1 MVDEPNQGATG
12 EAPTETVGPGTTG
25 DVEPAGAGQEDAGAY
40 GETPL
45 GVATESDSFAER
57 PELFVGAAFA
67 GGLALAMI
75 LRRLA
80 R

>member
-1 MVDEPNQGATG
+1 MVDEPNESVGG
-12 EAPTETVGPGTTG
+12 ETPMETVGAEPTG
-25 DVEPAGAGQEDAGAY
+25 DPGAAGMGPEGPAPR

-45 GVATESDSFAER
+45 GVATETDPFADR

-67 GGLALAMI
+67 GGFALAMI

>member
-12 EAPTETVGPGTTG
+12 EVPPEAVGTEPTSDARAGG
-25 DVEPAGAGQEDAGAY
+25 DAH

-45 GVATESDSFAER
+45 SVAAETDPFADR

-67 GGLALAMI
+67 AGFALAMI
-75 LRRLA
+75 LRRVA